1 MRTIPFVA
9 FVLAASSP
17 VLADTDLLGAYRTV
31 LSNDATYLAARAS
44 AEADR
49 EEVPKAFAGFLPNIS
64 FSGSSSK
71 NETDNTTKNAAGQE
85 STRTSRYLSESY
97 SLNLRQPLY
106 RKQVAAQYGQAE
118 AIAQRA
124 DISLEHERQALAL
137 RVSQAYLDAL
147 LADEQL
153 TFARAK
159 KKTFI
164 NMLDQAERAYKAGVG
179 TLTDILEIRARRD
192 LSLAQEME
200 AENEVQNTL
209 QTLQMMMNAPP
220 GKLHRID
227 AKKLPI
233 RYPGG
238 DADLNAWISR
248 AEAASSTI
256 NALRRDIDSAKY
268 ELEKARSGHYPTLD
282 LIAAIKKASNESEVS
297 LNLETQTNL
306 IGLQLNMPLFAG
318 GYVSASV
325 RQAHAKLE
333 QASQKLEA
341 ARREVLLGVRR
352 EFGNVSMN
360 SAKVSALEE
369 ALASAED
376 ALIGTQKGVLA
387 GTRTTIDVLNAQNQ
401 AIQTSVDLAKARYL
415 FVLSYLKLR
424 EGVGGLD
431 DEVMQT
437 ANRWLTSDSAATV
450 NNIAYLPPR
459 PMESLR
465 DDQWARIEALC
476 SGYVNPN
483 GVGGRTNR
491 QFLEAVLWV
500 AHTGSGWQALPQHFG
515 SWQSTHLRFANWGKK
530 GVWER
535 LAKGLKGDTELE
547 RLFAKTSILGNQFA
561 EKIES
566 GRKMGTA
573 LKRSE
578 QVSLFPA
585 PVSKPTT
592 LAHK

>member
-1 MRTIPFVA
+1 MRTVPLMAFLVA
-9 FVLAASSP
+9 VASP
-17 VLADTDLLGAYRTV
+17 VLADTDLLSAYRIV

-64 FSGSSSK
+64 ISGTISK
-71 NETDNTTKNAAGQE
+71 NETDTATKNTGGVE
-85 STRTSRYLSESY
+85 STRTSRYQSENY

-106 RKQVAAQYGQAE
+106 RKQIAAQYGQAE

-124 DISLEHERQALAL
+124 DVSLEHERQALAL

-147 LADEQL
+147 MADEQL
-153 TFARAK
+153 DFARAK

-209 QTLQMMMNAPP
+209 QTLQMMMNSPP
-220 GKLHRID
+220 GKLRRID

-238 DADLNAWISR
+238 DADLNTWISR
-248 AEAASSTI
+248 AEAASPTI

-282 LIAAIKKASNESEVS
+282 LIASLKKASNESEVS
-297 LNLETQTNL
+297 LNLDTQTNL

-325 RQAHAKLE
+325 RQAHARLE

-352 EFGNVSMN
+352 EFGNVAMN
-360 SAKVSALEE
+360 AAKVSALEE

-401 AIQTSVDLAKARYL
+401 SIQTSVDLAKARNL
-415 FVLSYLKLR
+415 FVFSYLKLR
-424 EGVGGLD
+424 DGAGGLD

-437 ANRWLTSDSAATV
+437 ANRWLTSNSVATV
-450 NNIAYLPPR
+450 NNIAYVPPR

-491 QFLEAVLWV
+491 QFVEAVLWV
-500 AHTGSGWQALPQHFG
+500 ARTGSGWQELPKHFG
-515 SWQSTHLRFANWGKK
+515 TWQSTYLRFNNWGKK

-535 LAKGLKGDTELE
+535 LARGLKGDAELE
-547 RLFAKTSILGNQFA
+547 RLFGKTSIFGNQYA
-561 EKIES
+561 EEIES
-566 GRKMGTA
+566 GRKTGAA
-573 LKRSE
+573 LTRSE
-578 QVSLFPA
+578 QIALLPV
-585 PVSKPTT
+585 PVSKPTA

>member
-9 FVLAASSP
+9 FLLAATSP

-233 RYPGG
+233 RYPSG

-515 SWQSTHLRFANWGKK
+515 SWQSTHLRFTNWGKK

-573 LKRSE
+573 QKRSE
-578 QVSLFPA
+578 QVSFLPA

>member
-9 FVLAASSP
+9 FLLAATSP

-71 NETDNTTKNAAGQE
+71 NETDNTTKNTAGQE

-282 LIAAIKKASNESEVS
+282 LIASIKKASNESEVS

-459 PMESLR
+459 RMESLR

-476 SGYVNPN
+476 SGYVNPS

-491 QFLEAVLWV
+491 QFVEAVLWV
-500 AHTGSGWQALPQHFG
+500 ARTGSGWQALPQHFG
-515 SWQSTHLRFANWGKK
+515 SWQSTHLRFTNWGKK

>member
-1 MRTIPFVA
+1 MRTISFMA
-9 FVLAASSP
+9 FLLAITGSA
-17 VLADTDLLGAYRTV
+17 LADTDLLSAYRIV

-49 EEVPKAFAGFLPNIS
+49 EELPKAFAGFLPNIS

-71 NETDNTTKNAAGQE
+71 NETDNTTKNNVGQE
-85 STRTSRYLSESY
+85 STRTSKYQSESY
-97 SLNLRQPLY
+97 SINLRQPLY
-106 RKQVAAQYGQAE
+106 RKQVGAQYGQAE

-124 DISLEHERQALAL
+124 DISLKHERQALAL

-153 TFARAK
+153 SFARAK

-209 QTLQMMMNAPP
+209 QILQMMMSAPP

-227 AKKLPI
+227 AKKLPV
-233 RYPGG
+233 RNPGG

-248 AEAASSTI
+248 AEAASPTI
-256 NALRRDIDSAKY
+256 NALSRDIDSAKY

-282 LIAAIKKASNESEVS
+282 LIASIKKASNESEVS
-297 LNLETQTNL
+297 QNLDTQTNL
-306 IGLQLNMPLFAG
+306 IGLQVNMPLFAG

-325 RQAHAKLE
+325 RQAHARLE
-333 QASQKLEA
+333 QASHKLEA

-352 EFGNVSMN
+352 EFGNVAMN

-401 AIQTSVDLAKARYL
+401 AIQTSVDLSKARHL

-424 EGVGGLD
+424 DGAGGLD

-437 ANRWLTSDSAATV
+437 ANRWLTSDSAGAV
-450 NNIAYLPPR
+450 NDITYVPSR
-459 PMESLR
+459 PMETLR
-465 DDQWARIEALC
+465 DDQWTRIEALC

-491 QFLEAVLWV
+491 QFIEGVLWL
-500 AHTGSGWQALPQHFG
+500 ARTGSAWQELPKHFG
-515 SWQSTHLRFANWGKK
+515 SWQSTYVRFSNWGKK
-530 GVWER
+530 GVWKK
-535 LAKGLKGDTELE
+535 LAKGLKGDAELE
-547 RLFAKTSILGNQFA
+547 RLFGKTTSLMNQYA
-561 EKIES
+561 EKPWPL
-566 GRKMGTA
+566 RKTGTA
-573 LKRSE
+573 LTKSE
-578 QVSLFPA
+578 PISFLPL
-585 PVSKPTT
+585 SESRPTA